1 VSEKRSIE
9 QIEADLRRTREDL
22 SATVGELAGRLAPK
36 ALAGDAKNAVRAT
49 AEGAKEAVK
58 TRIREVKDRATAL
71 VADAKNGDTTA
82 IGILACVSTAVI
94 GYITLKAARRG
105 Y

>member
-1 VSEKRSIE
+1 MSEKRSIE
-9 QIEADLRRTREDL
+9 QIEADLQRTREDL
-22 SATVGELAGRLAPK
+22 SATVGELAERLAPK
-36 ALAGDAKNAVRAT
+36 AL

-58 TRIREVKDRATAL
+58 TRVREVKDRATAL

-105 Y
+105 H